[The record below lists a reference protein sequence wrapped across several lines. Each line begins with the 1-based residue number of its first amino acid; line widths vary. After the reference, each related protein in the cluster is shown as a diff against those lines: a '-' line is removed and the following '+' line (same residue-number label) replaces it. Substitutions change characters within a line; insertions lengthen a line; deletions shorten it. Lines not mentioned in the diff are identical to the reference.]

1 MLSPLFNFISR
12 EEMTG
17 AHEQEGKVSKW
28 FYRFYWPEMANTLNF
43 LLTTPQ
49 QKGVTLK
56 DEQ

>member
-17 AHEQEGKVSKW
+17 AREQEGKASQW
-28 FYRFYWPEMANTLNF
+28 FYPFYWPEMANALNF
-43 LLTTPQ
+43 LLTTPR